1 MQYIF
6 LTPCFDGAND
16 NKILLTFQGGKVY
29 ISQKILKKAFILSP
43 FFCFFILSQYPAT
56 FLSRPKRTQILRLF
70 YIYGNLQVKNLVNYG
85 L

>member
-43 FFCFFILSQYPAT
+43 FFCFFHFKSI
-56 FLSRPKRTQILRLF
+56 SRNVLIKTQKNTNLAIVL
-70 YIYGNLQVKNLVNYG
+70 YIRQSPS
-85 L
+85 